1 MNDEYSA
8 PIELPE
14 DDLAPTE
21 PTFYSESGEYL
32 TFSELLPS
40 NATTANELFTPHVRG
55 ALEQIYMQQG
65 EAEYTRYEQQ
75 LIDRARATKGVSVG
89 DIRTLLKP
97 VLKDLQLAKKQV
109 DAEDR
114 AEWAKKQREKK
125 ASSCPYPDFIINRFG
140 DIIVQPT
147 YANFKAMCNT
157 LDIHLQMDVIRRV
170 QAVPPKIRAVHSVN
184 EAANAFALE
193 VQDHCTREGIRAN
206 TKTVL
211 SWIKAAA
218 DESRV
223 NPVREYLE
231 QQSRKYAIP
240 PAERG
245 QTIIN
250 LFGCLSFE
258 NDVTEQELSSYL
270 NLFGKWLVQCV
281 AMAHN
286 EHGNYGAEFV
296 LVLQSKEQGIGKTS
310 FFRYLCS
317 PPELQGYFLE
327 GRQLNPANKDDVL
340 EDTSCWICELGE
352 LEGTTK
358 KKEVDRLKAFI
369 TNKSD
374 RVRAP
379 YDPASCNYP
388 RFTSFAGTV
397 NETGFLTEAG
407 RRFVVIP
414 IIDID
419 RKQMNQID
427 VGKLWAEA
435 YDAYKEAPNSFRL
448 SKEELQATIR
458 SSDKFR
464 AIFSEE
470 QAILDSFDWDADSA
484 DWNEWTATE
493 IAKEL
498 GLKEVA
504 RVGKA
509 LRNMGYERT
518 ADVNIDRRYRVLHG
532 SSRYMLPPL
541 TDEAIQRTK
550 HTEQPYET
558 GG

>member
-1 MNDEYSA
+1 MV
-8 PIELPE
+8 ELLE
-14 DDLAPTE
+14 DDLTMKEA
-21 PTFYSESGEYL
+21 TFYSETGEYL
-32 TFSELLPS
+32 TFSELLPHDA
-40 NATTANELFTPHVRG
+40 ATATDLFTRYVKD
-55 ALEQIYMQQG
+55 ALEQVYMQQG
-65 EAEYTRYEQQ
+65 ETEYTRYEQQ
-75 LIDRARATKGVSVG
+75 LIDHARATKGVSVS
-89 DIRTLLKP
+89 DVRALLKP
-97 VLKDLQLAKKQV
+97 VLKDLRQAAKQV

-114 AEWAKKQREKK
+114 AEKRQKQREKK
-125 ASSCPYPDFIINRFG
+125 ALSCPYPDFLINRFG
-140 DIIVQPT
+140 DIVVQPT
-147 YANFKAMCNT
+147 YANFKIMCSKLN
-157 LDIHLQMDVIRRV
+157 ICLQMDVIRRL
-170 QAVPPKIRAVHSVN
+170 QAVPPEIRTIHSTN

-193 VQDHCTREGIRAN
+193 IQDHCIREGIHAN
-206 TKTVL
+206 AKTVL
-211 SWIKAAA
+211 SWIKAVA

-231 QQSRKYAIP
+231 QQSIKYAIP
-240 PAERG
+240 SNERG
-245 QTIIN
+245 KIIAG
-250 LFGCLSFE
+250 LFNCLIFE
-258 NDVTEQELSSYL
+258 DDVTEQEQGSYL
-270 NLFGKWLVQCV
+270 NFFSKWLVQCV

-296 LVLQSKEQGIGKTS
+296 LVLQSKRQGIGKTS

-340 EDTSCWICELGE
+340 ENTSCWICELGE

-369 TNKSD
+369 TNKLD

-407 RRFVVIP
+407 RRFAVIP
-414 IIDID
+414 IIGID
-419 RKQMNQID
+419 LEQMYQID
-427 VGKLWAEA
+427 IGRLWAEA

-448 SKEELQATIR
+448 SKEELQITVQN
-458 SSDKFR
+458 SDKFR
-464 AIFSEE
+464 VIFSEE

-484 DWNEWTATE
+484 HWNEWTAKA
-493 IAKEL
+493 IADEL
-498 GLKEVA
+498 GLKDIS

-509 LRNMGYERT
+509 LRNMGYEQTR
-518 ADVNIDRRYRVLHG
+518 DVNIDRRFRILHG

-541 TDEAIQRTK
+541 TNDTIQRIK

>member
-1 MNDEYSA
+1 MNDDYSA
-8 PIELPE
+8 LVELPE
-14 DDLAPTE
+14 DDLMLIE
-21 PTFYSESGEYL
+21 PTFYSEGGEYL

-55 ALEQIYMQQG
+55 ALEQVYMQQG

-89 DIRTLLKP
+89 DIRALLKP
-97 VLKDLQLAKKQV
+97 VLKDLKRAKKQV

-114 AEWAKKQREKK
+114 AERAKKQREKK
-125 ASSCPYPDFIINRFG
+125 ALSCPYPDFIINRFG
-140 DIIVQPT
+140 DIVVQPT
-147 YANFKAMCNT
+147 YANFKTMCSK
-157 LDIHLQMDVIRRV
+157 LGIHLQMDVIRRA
-170 QAVPPKIRAVHSVN
+170 QAVPPEIRAVHSVN

-231 QQSRKYAIP
+231 QQSLKYAVP
-240 PAERG
+240 PDKAG
-245 QTIIN
+245 QTISN
-250 LFGCLSFE
+250 LFDCLSFE
-258 NDVTEQELSSYL
+258 DDVTEQQLFSYC

-286 EHGNYGAEFV
+286 ERGDYGAEFV
-296 LVLQSKEQGIGKTS
+296 LVLQSKDQGIGKTS

-369 TNKSD
+369 TNKLD

-379 YDPASCNYP
+379 YDPANCDYP

-397 NETGFLTEAG
+397 NETGFLAEAG

-414 IIDID
+414 IIGID
-419 RKQMNQID
+419 LERMHQID
-427 VGKLWAEA
+427 IGRLWAEA
-435 YDAYKEAPNSFRL
+435 YDVYKSAPDAFRL
-448 SKEELQATIR
+448 SKKERQETVQ

-464 AIFSEE
+464 VVFSEE
-470 QAILDSFDWDADSA
+470 QAIRDSFDWDADSA
-484 DWNEWTATE
+484 DWNEWTAAA
-493 IAKEL
+493 IANEL
-498 GLKEVA
+498 GLKDVA

-509 LRNMGYERT
+509 LRNIGYEKT
-518 ADVNIDRRYRVLHG
+518 DDVNIDRRFRVLHG
-532 SSRYMLPPL
+532 SPRYMLPPL
-541 TDEAIQRTK
+541 ADEAVQRTE
-550 HTEQPYET
+550 HTTQPYYT
-558 GG
+558 DG